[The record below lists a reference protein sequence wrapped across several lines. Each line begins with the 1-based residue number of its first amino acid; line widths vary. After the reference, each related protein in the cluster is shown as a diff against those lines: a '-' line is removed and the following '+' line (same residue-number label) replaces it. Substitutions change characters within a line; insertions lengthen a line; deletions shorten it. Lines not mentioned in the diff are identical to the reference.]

1 MSAAVYAHLA
11 WIVPVAMLGIAFL
24 MVLVAVLIDGAR
36 RDRYQAHIYRAEAA
50 RRALERALRPD
61 PELRRHLS
69 KWN

>member
-1 MSAAVYAHLA
+1 VWAQLA
-11 WIVPVAMLGIAFL
+11 WIIPVGMIVLAAVMVAFAII
-24 MVLVAVLIDGAR
+24 VDGAR
-36 RDRYQAHIYRAEAA
+36 RDRHQASIYRAEAA